1 MSAALLSGSDL
12 GGLSMKDG
20 LEATTL
26 AVADDVADA
35 TTLPAQRNPAARPP
49 VFVSV

>member
-1 MSAALLSGSDL
+1 
-12 GGLSMKDG
+12 MKDG
-20 LEATTL
+20 LEATTV

-35 TTLPAQRNPAARPP
+35 TTVSAHRNPAARPP